1 MHFPRWGGNTQT
13 LMMPT
18 EQTTYIPTEV
28 DEIEKVSIEDL
39 TKWRVPQWN
48 EGTTRGEMLKNVF

>member
-1 MHFPRWGGNTQT
+1 
-13 LMMPT
+13 MMPT